1 MELNI
6 KITLATTENFDEIW
20 RIFKSVIS
28 TGETYVNDDETT
40 KEEAY
45 AKWMNKS
52 AKTFVAKIGD
62 EIVGVYLIKP
72 NQVDRGSHIANASYI
87 VDENKRGFGIGK
99 SLALHSIST
108 AKELGYKAMQFNFVV
123 STNKAAVN
131 LWQSV
136 GFKII
141 GTIPQGFNHKVL
153 GYVDAYIMFREL

>member
-1 MELNI
+1 MGLNI

-28 TGETYVNDDETT
+28 AGETYVNDNETT

-52 AKTFVAKIGD
+52 AKTFVAKIDD

-72 NQVDRGSHIANASYI
+72 NRVDRGSHIANASYI

>member
-1 MELNI
+1 MALKI
-6 KITLATTENFDEIW
+6 KISPANKENFDEIW

-28 TGETYVNDDETT
+28 TGETYVNGDKTT
-40 KEEAY
+40 KEEAC

-62 EIVGVYLIKP
+62 EIAGVYLIKP
-72 NQVDRGSHIANASYI
+72 NQIDRGSHIANASYI

>member
-52 AKTFVAKIGD
+52 AKTFVAKIGN
-62 EIVGVYLIKP
+62 EIVTRVWDWK
-72 NQVDRGSHIANASYI
+72 
-87 VDENKRGFGIGK
+87 
-99 SLALHSIST
+99 ISRT
-108 AKELGYKAMQFNFVV
+108 SFN
-123 STNKAAVN
+123 
-131 LWQSV
+131 
-136 GFKII
+136 
-141 GTIPQGFNHKVL
+141 
-153 GYVDAYIMFREL
+153 